1 MGGRRSTLRFLYT
14 VCLIAA
20 LMPHLHAQVFE
31 VNGGSSSL
39 YDAQGGTIS
48 ARGAS
53 YDASI
58 GAGLIAGKF
67 VGGANLTKVVGQS
80 TYLLGTDYIHFQLP
94 TDIFDSSHYLV
105 ALGAGLHT
113 KIADTDLFAFAGAT
127 STDFSSPLFEGARA
141 ENPAGI
147 LFLRRKLTPGLEASS
162 YMVFSNQTTAIE
174 SLQWTPADKLQ
185 IAFSGGVGANQ
196 PYGAGSIDFTRSWIA
211 VKAAYIEAGSQFHR
225 VVLEAP
231 LMSEPDRENVLVT
244 LKPARFFSISGG
256 RQNFLSP
263 QIDSLT
269 STRSTV
275 NLASGNLEV
284 AKTGLS
290 ASIFQST
297 YMSNSNVA
305 TAYTAERQLFSRVR
319 AMASYLESR
328 PDNAAKTKTL
338 LGNFSETL
346 TPRLSVT
353 ELVNRSQGQTTVS
366 FGGSLL
372 SNLCTINADYQTYYV
387 PERNSAPFE
396 QALIIDVQLHL
407 IRGLTL
413 HGATFVAPDGSLRY
427 TADAQAM
434 AVRQGGSLPAGAENN
449 LLHADLGPNVV
460 HGTVVD
466 VENRPVPGAAL
477 MIDQLLVYTDDEGMF
492 YVRERKP
499 REHEIKVMMNQ
510 FLDGFA
516 YRVVSAPATV
526 RSSVRSDEPGPVIIV
541 ERIKVAA
548 R

>member
-1 MGGRRSTLRFLYT
+1 
-14 VCLIAA
+14 
-20 LMPHLHAQVFE
+20 MPHLHAQVFE
-31 VNGGSSSL
+31 INGGSSSL
-39 YDAQGGTIS
+39 YDAQGGTLS
-48 ARGAS
+48 AKGAS

-58 GAGLIAGKF
+58 GAGVIAGKF
-67 VGGANLTKVVGQS
+67 VGGASLTKEVGQS
-80 TYLLGTDYIHFQLP
+80 TFLLGSDYIRFQLP
-94 TDIFDSSHYLV
+94 TDIFDSSHYVV
-105 ALGAGLHT
+105 ALGAGVHT
-113 KIADTDLFAFAGAT
+113 RLAETDLFAFGGAT

-141 ENPAGI
+141 QNPAAI
-147 LFLRRKLTPGLEASS
+147 LFLKRKLIPGVEASS
-162 YMVFSNQTTAIE
+162 HMVFSNQTTAIE
-174 SLQWTPADKLQ
+174 SLEWTAAEKFR
-185 IAFSGGVGANQ
+185 IALSGGIGANQ
-196 PYGAGSIDFTRSWIA
+196 PYGAGSIDFTRNWIA
-211 VKAAYIEAGSQFHR
+211 AKAAYIAAGSQFHR
-225 VVLEAP
+225 VAVEAP

-244 LKPARFFSISGG
+244 LKPSRFFSVSGG

-263 QIDSLT
+263 EAHSQT
-269 STRSTV
+269 SVRSSV
-275 NLASGNLEV
+275 NLISGNLEV

-290 ASIFQST
+290 ASLFQSK
-297 YMSNSNVA
+297 YLDNSNVA

-319 AMASYLESR
+319 ATASYLESR
-328 PDNAAKTKTL
+328 PDSGTKTKTI

-372 SNLCTINADYQTYYV
+372 SNICMISADYQTYYV

-434 AVRQGGSLPAGAENN
+434 AVHQGGSLPGNTDNN
-449 LLHADLGPNVV
+449 LMRADVGQNIVR
-460 HGTVVD
+460 GTVLD
-466 VENRPVPGAAL
+466 VENHPVSGAAV
-477 MIDQLLVYTDDEGMF
+477 MIDQLLVYTDDDGVF

-499 REHEIKVMMNQ
+499 RVHEFKVMNSQ

-526 RSSVRSDEPGPVIIV
+526 QSRARNDEPEPVVIV
-541 ERIKVAA
+541 ERVKVAA